1 MDYKDKYLKYKIKYL
16 QKKNNF
22 VMVGGDCPMSTYKYP
37 YDKCLKERPY
47 FKEYIGDEFEEKE
60 THRIG
65 RNVECC
71 ENRNCSNCKTYFYP
85 SKSKSTISNMLA
97 PSIPISEL
105 SELGKKYYFVHNY
118 FKTDKI
124 IPYKILQPRGDSG
137 FKGLEDYVRVFRKYF
152 DNNFNDDI
160 NDEDYQTGLDN
171 YKNYIKTLKYDDNLP
186 PAQSNIGVFFWLV
199 SKEEVNKNIDKY
211 GFLNKEIKEEIGNF
225 SYIFDVD
232 AMIKYI
238 LSVNS
243 FDNLDTIPK
252 IYWSDSNIYGLIY
265 PDKSIRGFYHI
276 DFVNEVDERMHGT
289 VLKTH
294 EVVSLVSIDTTDV
307 NSGFLGILPTT
318 IKP

>member
-1 MDYKDKYLKYKIKYL
+1 
-16 QKKNNF
+16 
-22 VMVGGDCPMSTYKYP
+22 MVGGDDCPMRIYNYP
-37 YDKCLKERPY
+37 HDQCLKERPY
-47 FKEYIGDEFEEKE
+47 FKEYKGGEFEEKE
-60 THRIG
+60 TRRIG
-65 RNVECC
+65 INVECC
-71 ENRNCSNCKTYFYP
+71 ENRNCSNYKTYFYP
-85 SKSKSTISNMLA
+85 SKSKSTIPNVLA

-124 IPYKILQPRGDSG
+124 IPYKILQPRGDTG
-137 FKGLEDYVRVFRKYF
+137 FKGLEDYVRVYRKH
-152 DNNFNDDI
+152 FNDNI
-160 NDEDYQTGLDN
+160 NDEEEDYKTGLNN
-171 YKNYIKTLKYDDNLP
+171 YKEYIKTLKYDDNLP
-186 PAQSNIGVFFWLV
+186 PAQSNIGIFFWLA

-211 GFLNKEIKEEIGNF
+211 GFINKEFKEEIGNF

-243 FDNLDTIPK
+243 FNDLDTIPK

-265 PDKSIRGFYHI
+265 PNKSIRGFYHI
-276 DFVNEVDERMHGT
+276 DFVNEVDKRMHGT

-307 NSGFLGILPTT
+307 NSGFLGILPRT
-318 IKP
+318 IHP